1 MGNLISSFHINL
13 QGFED
18 AQCSCYRV
26 LAVEVTNH
34 FDLPPRYSNCDKSV
48 PQTGSA
54 YVTYL
59 ARPYFKF
66 VMMITMMMVVMN
78 VMLVMMVVTMI
89 ILIMTLVIMVIMN
102 IMRVGQP
109 RQSNIA

>member
-1 MGNLISSFHINL
+1 MLNTHVTGSLLLKLPTILIS
-13 QGFED
+13 
-18 AQCSCYRV
+18 
-26 LAVEVTNH
+26 
-34 FDLPPRYSNCDKSV
+34 PRYSNCDKSV

-66 VMMITMMMVVMN
+66 VMMIAMMMMMVVVMN

-89 ILIMTLVIMVIMN
+89 MVIMTSVIMVIMN
-102 IMRVGQP
+102 IMKLGQSERP
-109 RQSNIA
+109 KQSDIA

>member
-1 MGNLISSFHINL
+1 MINAHVTGSLLLKSPTILISH
-13 QGFED
+13 
-18 AQCSCYRV
+18 
-26 LAVEVTNH
+26 
-34 FDLPPRYSNCDKSV
+34 RYSNCDKSV

-66 VMMITMMMVVMN
+66 VMMITMMMMMVVVN

-89 ILIMTLVIMVIMN
+89 MVIMTLVIMVIMN
-102 IMRVGQP
+102 IMRIGQP
-109 RQSNIA
+109 RQSKIA

>member
-1 MGNLISSFHINL
+1 MLNTH
-13 QGFED
+13 
-18 AQCSCYRV
+18 
-26 LAVEVTNH
+26 VTGSLLLKLPTIL
-34 FDLPPRYSNCDKSV
+34 LPPRYSNCDKSV

-66 VMMITMMMVVMN
+66 VMMITMMMMMLVMN

-89 ILIMTLVIMVIMN
+89 ILIMRMVIKVIMN
-102 IMRVGQP
+102 IMKVGQP

>member
-1 MGNLISSFHINL
+1 MLNAH
-13 QGFED
+13 
-18 AQCSCYRV
+18 
-26 LAVEVTNH
+26 VTGSLLLK
-34 FDLPPRYSNCDKSV
+34 LPTHRYSNCDKSV

-66 VMMITMMMVVMN
+66 VMMITMMMMMVVVN

-89 ILIMTLVIMVIMN
+89 MVIMTMVIMVIMN
-102 IMRVGQP
+102 IMKHGQP
-109 RQSNIA
+109 E